1 MLRFDA
7 DAFAG
12 LQHPVTSHDQE
23 TDGLHGDLLALGAR
37 SFART
42 FGGPE
47 GSRVQHNTP
56 RQFATS
62 CEGKL

>member
-1 MLRFDA
+1 MPRFDV
-7 DAFAG
+7 DATPG
-12 LQHPVTSHDQE
+12 LQDPVTSHDQE

-37 SFART
+37 SFAGT

-47 GSRVQHNTP
+47 GLRVQHNTP